1 MKSDLIKSKEIWW
14 HLNSKRKLMDS
25 LGLED
30 ASATTQEVAI
40 CIIARPG
47 IIIEDIMKDD
57 YFSSV
62 CRSTIKRS
70 VIYLTNNGHVVS
82 KRASYDKR
90 CMRLMFNL
98 GEIK

>member
-1 MKSDLIKSKEIWW
+1 MKSDFIKSKEIWW
-14 HLNSKRKLMDS
+14 YLKSKKKLMAS
-25 LGLED
+25 LGLGD
-30 ASATTQEVAI
+30 ASASTQDVAI
-40 CIIARPG
+40 CIITRPG